1 VDQIPKSSTGKV
13 RRLSLAQTFAQRLQA
28 DFIAPRNN
36 LEQLVA
42 NIYGDVLEV
51 PQVGLND
58 NFFAL
63 GGDSL
68 RAMQVISRVRSLF
81 SINLPIATLFLKTT
95 VAQLAEEIV
104 ASVHALEP
112 TLRDVV
118 HAKLR
123 DITDA

>member
-1 VDQIPKSSTGKV
+1 
-13 RRLSLAQTFAQRLQA
+13 
-28 DFIAPRNN
+28 
-36 LEQLVA
+36 
-42 NIYGDVLEV
+42 
-51 PQVGLND
+51 
-58 NFFAL
+58 
-63 GGDSL
+63 
-68 RAMQVISRVRSLF
+68 VISRVRSLF